1 MKKRRLLIIIIFAVC
16 LLGVLLTNNLM
27 QISQAATSD
36 EIRDQIDELKEQQS
50 QMQAQINEL
59 EKQRAENEDKLTQL
73 ISDKL
78 ILDQQIALINQQVL
92 NTNQQLNALK
102 MLIADKQDEYDLA
115 EAEHKALNEKFID
128 RIRVMEEQGELSY
141 WSILFRSNTFSE
153 FLDRMNMV
161 SEIAA
166 ADHEKLIQ
174 LRNSAKRVAA
184 ARDALETE
192 QAAMQA
198 TLRELR
204 AQEDALAGKR
214 AEADVLI
221 RELSALGA
229 EFDTLLDQSEQA
241 QQELLLQ
248 IAKKED
254 EFDQAEYQEW
264 LATYVPP
271 TTKPA
276 PTTVPTTAPTT
287 APTEGSATTPTTKP
301 TEPKPTE
308 PKPTEPQK
316 PAITWKVPVPYYTLT
331 SPFGMRM
338 HPVYNEMRMHNG
350 IDMACAE
357 GTPIYASRG
366 GQVEIAVYSSTAGN
380 YVQLNHGDGYR
391 SVYMHMTH
399 YIVKS
404 GQYVAQGQVIGY
416 VGNTGVSKGNHLHFG
431 VSYKG
436 TYINPYPL
444 IS

>member
-1 MKKRRLLIIIIFAVC
+1 MKKRRLLIITIFAVC
-16 LLGVLLTNNLM
+16 LLGLLLTNNLL
-27 QISQAATSD
+27 QVSHAATSD
-36 EIRDQIDELKEQQS
+36 EIRDQIDELKEQQG

-59 EKQRAENEDKLTQL
+59 EKQRAENEDKLTQM
-73 ISDKL
+73 ITDKA

-92 NTNQQLNALK
+92 NTNQQINALK

-115 EAEHKALNEKFID
+115 EAEHRALNSKFID
-128 RIRVMEEQGELSY
+128 RIRVMEEEGELSY

-153 FLDRMNMV
+153 FLDRINMID
-161 SEIAA
+161 EIAA
-166 ADHEKLIQ
+166 ADREKLVQ

-192 QAAMQA
+192 QAAMQE

-204 AQEDALAGKR
+204 TQEDTLAGKR

-221 RELSALGA
+221 QELVALGA
-229 EFDTLLDQSEQA
+229 EYDTLLEQSEQA
-241 QQELLLQ
+241 EQELLLQ

-254 EFDQAEYQEW
+254 EFDKAAYEEW

-271 TTKPA
+271 TTKP
-276 PTTVPTTAPTT
+276 TPTTAPTT
-287 APTEGSATTPTTKP
+287 QPTEGSSQQPTTKP
-301 TEPKPTE
+301 TEPATSSV
-308 PKPTEPQK
+308 
-316 PAITWKVPVPYYTLT
+316 TWKTPVPYYTLT
-331 SPFGMRM
+331 SPFGMRF
-338 HPVYNEMRMHNG
+338 HPVHKEYRMHNG

-357 GTPIYASRG
+357 GTPIYATRG
-366 GQVEIAVYSSTAGN
+366 GKVEIATYSSSAGN
-380 YVQLNHGDGYR
+380 YVQINHGDGYR

-416 VGNTGVSKGNHLHFG
+416 VGSTGVSTGAHLHFG
-431 VSYKG
+431 ISLNG
-436 TYINPYPL
+436 SYINPYPL

>member
-1 MKKRRLLIIIIFAVC
+1 MKYRKLLVITVFAVC
-16 LLGVLLTNNLM
+16 LMGLLLTNNLL
-27 QISQAATSD
+27 QITHAATSD
-36 EIRDQIDELKEQQS
+36 EIQEQIDDLKEQQS
-50 QMQAQINEL
+50 QMQAQINAL
-59 EKQRAENEDKLTQL
+59 ENQRAENEGKLTKM
-73 ISDKL
+73 ITDKA

-92 NTNQQLNALK
+92 NTNQQIHALK

-115 EAEHKALNEKFID
+115 EAEHKALNAKFLD

-141 WSILFRSNTFSE
+141 WSILFRSANFSE
-153 FLDRMNMV
+153 FLDRMNMI
-161 SEIAA
+161 SEIAT
-166 ADHEKLIQ
+166 ADHEKLEQ
-174 LRNSAKRVAA
+174 LRSSAKRVAA

-192 QAAMQA
+192 QAAMQT

-204 AQEDALAGKR
+204 TQEDALADKR

-221 RELSALGA
+221 RELVALGA
-229 EFDTLLDQSEQA
+229 EYETLLDQSEQA
-241 QQELLLQ
+241 EQELLLQ

-254 EFDQAEYQEW
+254 EFNQAAYEEW

-271 TTKPA
+271 TTKPT
-276 PTTVPTTAPTT
+276 PTTSPTTK
-287 APTEGSATTPTTKP
+287 PTEGSTTSPTTKP
-301 TEPKPTE
+301 TEPTPTE
-308 PKPTEPQK
+308 KPSSSV
-316 PAITWKVPVPYYTLT
+316 TWKCPVPYYTLT

-366 GQVEIAVYSSTAGN
+366 GKVEIAVYSSTAGN
-380 YVQLNHGDGYR
+380 YVQINHGDGYR

-399 YIVKS
+399 YIVKQ

>member
-1 MKKRRLLIIIIFAVC
+1 MNKRRFLIITLFAVC
-16 LLGVLLTNNLM
+16 LLGLLLTNNLL
-27 QISQAATSD
+27 QVSHAATSD
-36 EIRDQIDELKEQQS
+36 EIRDQIDELKEQQG

-59 EKQRAENEDKLTQL
+59 EKQRSENEDKLART
-73 ISDKL
+73 ITNKA

-115 EAEHKALNEKFID
+115 EAEHRTLNQKYID
-128 RIRVMEEQGELSY
+128 RIRVMEEEGELSY

-153 FLDRMNMV
+153 FLDRVNMID
-161 SEIAA
+161 EIAT
-166 ADHEKLIQ
+166 ADRAKLVQ

-192 QAAMQA
+192 QAAMQE

-204 AQEDALAGKR
+204 TQEDALAGKR

-221 RELSALGA
+221 QELVALGA
-229 EFDTLLDQSEQA
+229 EYETLLEQSEQA
-241 QQELLLQ
+241 EQELLLQ

-254 EFDQAEYQEW
+254 EFDKAAYEEW

-276 PTTVPTTAPTT
+276 PTTAPTT
-287 APTEGSATTPTTKP
+287 KPTEGSSQQPTTKP
-301 TEPKPTE
+301 TEPATSSV
-308 PKPTEPQK
+308 
-316 PAITWKVPVPYYTLT
+316 TWKTPVPYYTLT
-331 SPFGMRM
+331 SPFGMRF
-338 HPVYNEMRMHNG
+338 HPVHKEYRMHNG

-357 GTPIYASRG
+357 GTPIYATRG
-366 GQVEIAVYSSTAGN
+366 GKVEIATYSSSAGN
-380 YVQLNHGDGYR
+380 YVQINHGDGYR

-399 YIVKS
+399 YVVKS

-416 VGNTGVSKGNHLHFG
+416 VGSTGVSTGPHLHFG
-431 VSYKG
+431 ISLNG